1 MLHERLTKI
10 ALVAAIWLGAPAPL
24 WIWGAIELVR

>member
-1 MLHERLTKI
+1 MTHERLTKI
-10 ALVAAIWLGAPAPL
+10 ILISVVWLAAPAPL